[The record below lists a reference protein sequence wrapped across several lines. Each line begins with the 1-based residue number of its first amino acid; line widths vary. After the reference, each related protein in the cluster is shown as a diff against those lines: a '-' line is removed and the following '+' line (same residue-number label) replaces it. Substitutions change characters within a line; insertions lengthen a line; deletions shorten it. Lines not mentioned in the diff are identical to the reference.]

1 MEENLEQVFTL
12 VEATPGQVVLKVLVN
27 DPLAVAK
34 FPFVSM
40 DMAYITITRGKNHT
54 LTVVKKD
61 GKTWSFNWGENG
73 YTLISDN
80 TERLKKA
87 AVEYIE
93 DYMHIL
99 LEAGDWRVTEAT
111 IFYNKYLK
119 KWQLTLSG
127 KNHNGYHD
135 AHWWSK
141 TAESY
146 EEMAA
151 EVIPYIHARGWEEDV
166 AQTGIRI
173 WRAILD

>member
-1 MEENLEQVFTL
+1 MERELEQVFTL
-12 VEATPGQVVLKVLVN
+12 VEATPGQVVLKVLADN
-27 DPLAVAK
+27 PLTVAK

-40 DMAYITITRGKNHT
+40 DMAYITVTRGKNHT
-54 LTVVKKD
+54 LTVTKKD
-61 GKTWSFNWGENG
+61 GKTWSFDWGERG

-87 AVEYIE
+87 AIEYIE

-99 LEAGDWRVTEAT
+99 LERGAWRVKNAK
-111 IFYNKYLK
+111 IFYNSYLK
-119 KWQLTLSG
+119 KWQLTLEG
-127 KNHNGYHD
+127 KDQNGFHE

-141 TAESY
+141 TAKSY
-146 EEMAA
+146 EEMATD
-151 EVIPYIHARGWEEDV
+151 VIPYIHACGWEEDT

>member
-27 DPLAVAK
+27 DPLIVAK

-40 DMAYITITRGKNHT
+40 DMAYITVTRGKNHT

-61 GKTWSFNWGENG
+61 GKTWGFDWGENG
-73 YTLISDN
+73 HTLISDN

-99 LEAGDWRVTEAT
+99 LEAGSWRVKEAT
-111 IFYNKYLK
+111 IFYNKYFK
-119 KWQLTLSG
+119 KWQLTLEG
-127 KNHNGYHD
+127 RDHNGYHQ

-146 EEMAA
+146 EEMAV
-151 EVIPYIHARGWEEDV
+151 EVIPYIHACGWEEDV
-166 AQTGIRI
+166 AQTGIRT
-173 WRAILD
+173 WKAILD

>member
-27 DPLAVAK
+27 DPLTVAK

-40 DMAYITITRGKNHT
+40 DMAYITVTRGKNHT

-61 GKTWSFNWGENG
+61 GKTWSFNWGESG

-87 AVEYIE
+87 VVEYIE
-93 DYMHIL
+93 EYMHIL
-99 LEAGDWRVTEAT
+99 LETGTWRTKEAK
-111 IFYNKYLK
+111 IFYNSYLE
-119 KWQLTLSG
+119 KWQLTLEG
-127 KNHNGYHD
+127 RDQDGFHQ

-141 TAESY
+141 TAKSF
-146 EEMAA
+146 EEMATD
-151 EVIPYIHARGWEEDV
+151 VIPYIHACGWEPEISPR
-166 AQTGIRI
+166 GIQI
-173 WRAILD
+173 WKAILD

>member
-27 DPLAVAK
+27 DPLTVAK

-40 DMAYITITRGKNHT
+40 DMAYITVTRGKNHT

-73 YTLISDN
+73 HTLISDN
-80 TERLKKA
+80 IERLKKA

-99 LEAGDWRVTEAT
+99 LEAGSWRVKEAK
-111 IFYNKYLK
+111 IFYNNYLK
-119 KWQLTLSG
+119 KWQLTLEG
-127 KNHNGYHD
+127 RDHNGYHQ

-146 EEMAA
+146 EEMAV
-151 EVIPYIHARGWEEDV
+151 EVIPYIHACGWEEDV